1 MNSVVVVESPAKA
14 KTIEGYLGDSYS
26 VVASFGHVR
35 DMADKDGAVK
45 PGTWSDITWSLNEKG
60 KKQISEIQSLIKNAD
75 HLILDKDP
83 EREGEAI
90 AWHIYE
96 LLNEKKAIE
105 DIKVSRAVFNSVTKS
120 SVIEAIDNLR
130 EINKDK
136 VEAYLARR
144 VLDYIVGFNI
154 SPLLWR
160 RLPGAKSAGRVQ
172 SVALK
177 LICERENKREAFE
190 SQEYWTI
197 ESSFLKGQDKIPS
210 QAHSF
215 EGQRLKKFDIPNES
229 IAIDISDRSKE
240 AKFSIS
246 EINKKPIKRNPKPP
260 FITSTLQQEAARK
273 LRLSADQTMRVA
285 QTLYEQA
292 FITYMRTDSPVMD
305 KEAVD
310 QCRTVILEKFGSNFL
325 PSSPKIYKSKSKQ
338 AQEAHEAIR
347 PTDISRVPSQIELSG
362 DENKLYELIWNRSL
376 SSQMESAELTQTE
389 VIISS
394 EKGDLVFKAT
404 GSQIVFKG
412 FLEVYEEGKDEEKGT
427 AETKLPS
434 NLELNDSLEIDSI
447 SPQQHFTKPP
457 PRFTEAS
464 LIKEL
469 EERGIGRPS
478 TYASIMNSIKK
489 REYATLQNKQFTPS
503 GRGRVVVG
511 FLDYHFEE
519 YFRYEFTAN
528 MEESLDEIAKGDQIW
543 TSLLDKFWEGFSPI
557 VESVKGLSN
566 RQVLDNLNEHL
577 REIIFPVGT
586 TCPKCSGE
594 LTLKNSPK
602 SGPFI
607 GCSNYSETGC
617 DYAIPAFLRTAEKIE
632 EYNKSKDSLG
642 SDPKTGKDI
651 FIKPKRAGGFYL
663 ESQDLEDNRIMQ
675 NVPDEVAENI
685 KLEDAIK
692 WMNLPRDIGLHPE
705 TGEMVQSG
713 FTRKPIVRM
722 KIKGGADNAFIYV
735 NLKNIEEIFD
745 TQLNYAVDLLAKS
758 NKKIEFKEDKELGM
772 DTKSNLPVLI
782 KDGPWGY
789 QLLTDKQVGKNKG
802 TSDPDFDEVTLEY
815 ALKNMRILG
824 YCDKESRAIGKRR
837 YRIKNKNIPY
847 IVHGD
852 RKEEIKRPL
861 TFNSITLEEAKVLLK
876 CDGNPD
882 NESIK

>member
-1 MNSVVVVESPAKA
+1 
-14 KTIEGYLGDSYS
+14 
-26 VVASFGHVR
+26 
-35 DMADKDGAVK
+35 
-45 PGTWSDITWSLNEKG
+45 
-60 KKQISEIQSLIKNAD
+60 
-75 HLILDKDP
+75 
-83 EREGEAI
+83 
-90 AWHIYE
+90 
-96 LLNEKKAIE
+96 
-105 DIKVSRAVFNSVTKS
+105 
-120 SVIEAIDNLR
+120 
-130 EINKDK
+130 
-136 VEAYLARR
+136 
-144 VLDYIVGFNI
+144 
-154 SPLLWR
+154 
-160 RLPGAKSAGRVQ
+160 
-172 SVALK
+172 
-177 LICERENKREAFE
+177 
-190 SQEYWTI
+190 
-197 ESSFLKGQDKIPS
+197 
-210 QAHSF
+210 
-215 EGQRLKKFDIPNES
+215 
-229 IAIDISDRSKE
+229 
-240 AKFSIS
+240 
-246 EINKKPIKRNPKPP
+246 
-260 FITSTLQQEAARK
+260 
-273 LRLSADQTMRVA
+273 
-285 QTLYEQA
+285 
-292 FITYMRTDSPVMD
+292 
-305 KEAVD
+305 
-310 QCRTVILEKFGSNFL
+310 
-325 PSSPKIYKSKSKQ
+325 
-338 AQEAHEAIR
+338 
-347 PTDISRVPSQIELSG
+347 
-362 DENKLYELIWNRSL
+362 
-376 SSQMESAELTQTE
+376 
-389 VIISS
+389 
-394 EKGDLVFKAT
+394 
-404 GSQIVFKG
+404 
-412 FLEVYEEGKDEEKGT
+412 
-427 AETKLPS
+427 
-434 NLELNDSLEIDSI
+434 
-447 SPQQHFTKPP
+447 
-457 PRFTEAS
+457 
-464 LIKEL
+464 
-469 EERGIGRPS
+469 
-478 TYASIMNSIKK
+478 
-489 REYATLQNKQFTPS
+489 
-503 GRGRVVVG
+503 
-511 FLDYHFEE
+511 
-519 YFRYEFTAN
+519 

-632 EYNKSKDSLG
+632 AYNKSKDSLG

-852 RKEEIKRPL
+852 RKEEINRPL
-861 TFNSITLEEAKVLLK
+861 TFTSITLEEAKVLLK